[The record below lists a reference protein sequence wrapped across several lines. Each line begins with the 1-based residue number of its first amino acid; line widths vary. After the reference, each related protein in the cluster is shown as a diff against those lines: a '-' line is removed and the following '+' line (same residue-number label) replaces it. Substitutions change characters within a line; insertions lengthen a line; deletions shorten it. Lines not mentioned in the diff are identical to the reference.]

1 MPPRGASQLSSH
13 PRRTRG
19 LFETVEAP
27 AGSVQHAD
35 VHALHVEGERG
46 KQNTH
51 RLPFS
56 SCLIYKTFA
65 FLHCYIHSVRYQ
77 LPNIYLNLI
86 RALIDVSSN
95 TSQSRRFSVTMCGSH
110 RYPLCSLHP
119 GLGYMDPL
127 QRLCWRHFAKKEI
140 RDFCSARPDWRS
152 LTSF

>member
-1 MPPRGASQLSSH
+1 MRKQASYEAKAAQTPEPPSGKALNTNVNQEGH
-13 PRRTRG
+13 M
-19 LFETVEAP
+19 
-27 AGSVQHAD
+27 QHAD

-86 RALIDVSSN
+86 RALLDVSSN
-95 TSQSRRFSVTMCGSH
+95 MS
-110 RYPLCSLHP
+110 
-119 GLGYMDPL
+119 
-127 QRLCWRHFAKKEI
+127 
-140 RDFCSARPDWRS
+140 
-152 LTSF
+152 